1 MTQSPNTNQPWYRAG
16 DPFPK
21 GTPTCIVPWTSI
33 CLAANGDI

>member
-21 GTPTCIVPWTSI
+21 GTPTV
-33 CLAANGDI
+33 LYLGLVFV